1 MKVILGKKVG
11 MTQIFTE
18 EGVSIP
24 VTVLEAAPS
33 VITQVKTVKTDGY
46 NAVQFGTVDAKES
59 RVNKPLKGHFAK
71 AKIAPKKYVAEV
83 RIDNPKDFKLKQE
96 ITVSDFEVG
105 KKVDVSGTSK
115 GKGTQGPVKR
125 HGHKIGPKSHG
136 SKYHRGAGSLGASSY
151 PARVFKG
158 MKGAGRMGATTITVQ
173 NVEVV
178 KTIPEKNII
187 LLKGAVPGPKGGM
200 LRIQEAVKAQNK

>member
-18 EGVSIP
+18 EGVAIP

-33 VITQVKTVKTDGY
+33 VVTQVKTVKKDGY
-46 NAVQFGTVDAKES
+46 NGIQIGSVDAKES
-59 RVNKPLKGHFAK
+59 KVNKPQAGHFAK
-71 AKIAPKKYVAEV
+71 AKVAPKRYVTEFRV
-83 RIDNPKDFKLKQE
+83 ENPKEFKVKQE
-96 ITVSDFEVG
+96 ITVADFEVG
-105 KKVDVSGTSK
+105 TKVDVSGTSK

-125 HGHKIGPKSHG
+125 HGHKIGPKAHG

-158 MKGAGRMGATTITVQ
+158 MKGAGRMGAETITVQ

-187 LLKGAVPGPKGGM
+187 LLKGAVPGPKGGI
-200 LRIQEAVKAQNK
+200 LRVQNAVKAQDK